1 MAVFY
6 TADTHFGEE
15 RALTLSRRP
24 FANVSEMDNTMVRRW
39 NRLVQPDD
47 TVYHLGDFGDP
58 NTARRLKG
66 HIIFLLG
73 NYEREAIAQG
83 EITLVSLRGYFSQ
96 VIEEPVLLHT
106 LEGTGEQIA
115 LVHEPSHRRKELF
128 NLFGHIHQLQMV
140 KRNGLNVGVDC
151 HNFTPVSLETVLF
164 YKEAIQKH
172 YDQEVFME

>member
-15 RALTLSRRP
+15 RTLTFSRRP
-24 FANVSEMDNTMVRRW
+24 FANVREMDDTMVSRW
-39 NRLVQPDD
+39 NSLVQSDD
-47 TVYHLGDFGDP
+47 TVYHLGDFGDLE
-58 NTARRLKG
+58 TARRLNG
-66 HIIFLLG
+66 HILLLLG

-83 EITLVSLRGYFSQ
+83 EITLASLQAYFSQ
-96 VIEEPVLLHT
+96 VIEGPVLLHA

-115 LVHEPSHRRKELF
+115 LVHEPSHRRMEMF

-151 HNFTPVSLETVLF
+151 HDFAPVSLETILF

-172 YDQEVFME
+172 YDREVFME